1 MRTLPLRAEIRTLLV
16 LRLALSALL
25 RPLVATTA
33 PDLVAARGVGADTA
47 GARVVAAGD
56 NLQRLRSEAASAH
69 FRGVAPSDA
78 SSGLT
83 GRKRLNRGGDRSAKQ
98 ASRESSWSAI
108 AGEPRTLAPTSR
120 ADPPRAA
127 PNARSSVRLSATSR
141 ATSTAASHESNHPL
155 DER

>member
-83 GRKRLNRGGDRSAKQ
+83 GRKRLNRGGDRSAKR
-98 ASRESSWSAI
+98 ASRGSSWSAI
-108 AGEPRTLAPTSR
+108 AGEPRTLAYVARRPAEGRSKR
-120 ADPPRAA
+120 EIIRGLKRYVARDLYRCLPRVQPPA
-127 PNARSSVRLSATSR
+127 
-141 ATSTAASHESNHPL
+141 
-155 DER
+155 